1 MNLYIHAS
9 TFSRHP
15 HEQYI
20 YRDWKLCYTV
30 IPTEN
35 LYVYVCVLGR
45 PRGGGGV
52 GFGILDFCSF
62 WLWSLE

>member
-20 YRDWKLCYTV
+20 YRDWKLCYTF
-30 IPTEN
+30 IPAEYIYIYIYITV
-35 LYVYVCVLGR
+35 LIKKIDVTVCSAHLM
-45 PRGGGGV
+45 
-52 GFGILDFCSF
+52 I
-62 WLWSLE
+62 